1 MLSRRLIR
9 VKVMQSLYA
18 FLLNHDNNI
27 PIAERQLLRNIER
40 LYELYI
46 HILSLL
52 FEIRD
57 FFENRTDEAKRKFL
71 PTTEEVNP
79 NTRFLQN
86 RALLYL
92 CQNNDLLKK
101 IAKYK
106 INWSDETEMLRN
118 FFNEIRNNDDYNKYM
133 NAASTSLN
141 ADKEIV
147 TSIISNVLYPS
158 SLLQGLFEEKNL
170 YWSDDFDTA
179 MVMAI
184 KTVKDIKTTYNHDTP
199 LPELFPDKLNETEE
213 KQFARDLLS
222 RTIVHNNEFDNLIAM
237 KADNWELE
245 RIALMDSILIKMA
258 ISELLYFP
266 SIPIKVSLNEYI
278 ELSKQYSSP
287 KSKLFVNGILD
298 KLINDFKSEG
308 KILKTGRG
316 LIEN

>member
-1 MLSRRLIR
+1 
-9 VKVMQSLYA
+9 
-18 FLLNHDNNI
+18 
-27 PIAERQLLRNIER
+27 
-40 LYELYI
+40 
-46 HILSLL
+46 
-52 FEIRD
+52 
-57 FFENRTDEAKRKFL
+57 
-71 PTTEEVNP
+71 
-79 NTRFLQN
+79 RFLQN